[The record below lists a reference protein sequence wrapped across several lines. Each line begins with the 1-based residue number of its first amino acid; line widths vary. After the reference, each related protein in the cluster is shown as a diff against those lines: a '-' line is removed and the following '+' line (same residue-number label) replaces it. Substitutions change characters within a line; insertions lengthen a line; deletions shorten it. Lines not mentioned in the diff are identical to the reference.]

1 MAKIAELWQLKPVQ
15 TAAKSLGAGLAV
27 AGALMLYRA
36 GSRVV
41 FGSPDLEAQKALYAE
56 LPEGLRPSL
65 ELLNAGDPEFV
76 AILARLLPFRRFS
89 HEAYDAL
96 LAAMIAACET
106 RLEAYNTAI
115 SPVTGGLRPTA
126 AFKVRAAFQGIIEA
140 TRILRAILEAKLPTA
155 LEDFDEVAVDI
166 NAKVEQA
173 CSDAIQD
180 SV

>member
-27 AGALMLYRA
+27 AGAFMLYRGA
-36 GSRVV
+36 SRAV
-41 FGSPDLEAQKALYAE
+41 FGSPDIEAQKALYAE
-56 LPEGLRPSL
+56 LPETMRTSV
-65 ELLNAGDPEFV
+65 ELLNTGDPEFV
-76 AILARLLPFRRFS
+76 GIMARLLPFRRFS
-89 HEAYDAL
+89 HQAYDAL
-96 LAAMIAACET
+96 LLAMIAACET
-106 RLEAYNTAI
+106 RLEAYQSGINA
-115 SPVTGGLRPTA
+115 VTGGLRPTA
-126 AFKVRAAFQGIIEA
+126 AFKVRSSYQQIIEA
-140 TRILRAILEAKLPTA
+140 TRVLRAILESKLPTA